1 MMVAAAGVMV
11 LALTPPAQSYIDM
24 PAEGLTIPR
33 LLLEFRSV
41 AVYEVERVDIER
53 GAVKYK
59 MIERL
64 QGGANAAEVRHA
76 LKYGE
81 GVPGELKTLKPGQR
95 AVLFA
100 GDGYGRG
107 VTLVEGAWYCSNH
120 DPRGGWWNI
129 AYTAGHYDFNCA
141 YAGSVAAL
149 VPAIQKLLRG
159 DDVVVQCR
167 KKSRAPE
174 LQWIRSSLRE
184 PHKKP
189 VVEAPKNTR
198 LTDSAAKDDF
208 AERTPVD
215 RLVAALDNPHV
226 SARVGAALALG
237 RLGGE
242 GKSAVPALIGALA
255 KDKDPFVRRAAA
267 VALGE
272 IGPDATAAVPT
283 LIGVLQGHYE
293 NVEGLVGAE
302 ASLAVSRVDPQGKAS
317 VALLA
322 PKLRDASPDVRMQT
336 ASALAIL
343 GEVVKD
349 AAPALC
355 GALKDSIAD
364 VRYAVA
370 VALGS
375 IRPDPA
381 VAVPALIEALQ
392 DKHMYVR
399 SVAARSL
406 GNFGPAAKAALPAL
420 EARLKDPDADVRQT
434 AGDALRR
441 IRGE

>member
-1 MMVAAAGVMV
+1 
-11 LALTPPAQSYIDM
+11 M
-24 PAEGLTIPR
+24 PAEALTIPR
-33 LLLEFRSV
+33 LLLEFRTV
-41 AVYEVERVDIER
+41 GVYEVERADIER

-59 MIERL
+59 LVERL
-64 QGGANAAEVRHA
+64 QGASAAEAKHA

-81 GVPGELKTLKPGQR
+81 GVPGEFKNLKPGQR
-95 AVLFA
+95 AVLFT
-100 GDGYGRG
+100 GDGYGRS
-107 VTLVEGAWYCSNH
+107 VTLIEGAWYCSNY
-120 DPRGGWWNI
+120 DPKGGWWLI

-141 YAGSVAAL
+141 YVGSTAAL

-159 DDVVVQCR
+159 EDVVVQCR
-167 KKSRAPE
+167 KKSRTPE

-189 VVEAPKNTR
+189 VVEAPKTAPPPGPVTVRN
-198 LTDSAAKDDF
+198 
-208 AERTPVD
+208 EPVD
-215 RLVAALDNPHV
+215 RLVAALESPDV
-226 SARVGAALALG
+226 GARVGAALALG
-237 RLGGE
+237 RLGRE
-242 GKSAVPALIGALA
+242 GKAAVPALMAALA
-255 KDKDPFVRRAAA
+255 KDKDPFVRRATA

-272 IGPDATAAVPT
+272 IGPEAAAAVPT

-302 ASLAVSRVDPQGKAS
+302 ASLAVARVDPQGKAS

-322 PKLRDASPDVRMQT
+322 PKLRDPSPDVKMRT
-336 ASALAIL
+336 AGALGIL
-343 GEVVKD
+343 GGVVKD

-355 GALKDSIAD
+355 AALKDPSVD

-370 VALGS
+370 VALGG
-375 IRPDPA
+375 IGPDPA

-399 SVAARSL
+399 SVAARAL
-406 GNFGPAAKAALPAL
+406 GNIGTPAKAAIPAL
-420 EARLKDPDADVRQT
+420 EARLKDADADVRQA